1 MARVES
7 QTRGRE
13 ARRFPVRSPNLPL
26 DGMPVVEF
34 VHRADKRTAVKKAFV
49 CYMMPAAVTSSSY
62 GVSIQIGTYADPN
75 KFTVHTTAISKAAG
89 LDEEVALAGEN
100 YLEVGDWLVVRTGIG
115 KFDAGTVAVQ
125 FELNEVE

>member
-13 ARRFPVRSPNLPL
+13 ARRFPRTSPNLPL
-26 DGMPVVEF
+26 DGMPVIEF

-49 CYMMPAAVTSSSY
+49 CYVMPAAVSGSSY
-62 GVSIQIGTYADPN
+62 GVNIQIGTYAHPN
-75 KFTVHTTAISKAAG
+75 KFTTHTTAVSKAAG
-89 LDEEVALAGEN
+89 QSETVALAGEN
-100 YLEVGDWLVVRTGIG
+100 YLEEGDWLVVRTSYG
-115 KFDAGTVAVQ
+115 KTGGGTVVVQ